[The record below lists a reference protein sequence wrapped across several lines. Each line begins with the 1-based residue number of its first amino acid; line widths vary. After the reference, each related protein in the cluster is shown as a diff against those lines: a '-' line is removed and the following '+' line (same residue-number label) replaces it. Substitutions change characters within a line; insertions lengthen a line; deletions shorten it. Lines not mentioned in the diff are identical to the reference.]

1 MTTIM
6 LYLTKSGWNQ
16 ASGGWHCPALKIP
29 GAKVESLR
37 VAGTKQSD
45 EWYTVDIPNE
55 TIRWNR
61 PDPPDDAVL
70 SLSLTKKLTTQERL
84 VAWATFNP
92 IVAAVIAAGASILVG
107 FGTTSH
113 VVPPGPAPAPTPV
126 AECGSPLESKAEHK
140 STPCYATWR
149 VSGRIDTLHAPK
161 TYYAMFLPPRLAVDT
176 DGVFTKQEFPVRF
189 DGLRW
194 QFPSITF
201 FPDSKEYTPYVVH
214 IDDPNRPAQHID
226 YRLHEI
232 QLDQPVAFVK
242 SQPAKKPNPG

>member
-70 SLSLTKKLTTQERL
+70 SLSLTKKLTTQDRL

-92 IVAAVIAAGASILVG
+92 IVAAVIAAGASILVD
-107 FGTTSH
+107 
-113 VVPPGPAPAPTPV
+113 
-126 AECGSPLESKAEHK
+126 
-140 STPCYATWR
+140 R
-149 VSGRIDTLHAPK
+149 
-161 TYYAMFLPPRLAVDT
+161 
-176 DGVFTKQEFPVRF
+176 
-189 DGLRW
+189 
-194 QFPSITF
+194 
-201 FPDSKEYTPYVVH
+201 
-214 IDDPNRPAQHID
+214 
-226 YRLHEI
+226 
-232 QLDQPVAFVK
+232 
-242 SQPAKKPNPG
+242 